1 MDLNALKGKVKSSGM
16 SMTFVAK
23 MLGISRASLYKKLN
37 GNVEFKISEI
47 VSLSNVLH
55 MSGDERDHIFFN

>member
-37 GNVEFKISEI
+37 GNVEFKVSEI
-47 VSLSNVLH
+47 VSLCKVLH
-55 MSGDERDHIFFN
+55 LSDKERDLIFFS